1 MTGMLDGKA
10 ALVTGGG
17 SGIGRATAIAM
28 AREGARV
35 AVSDLSKEG
44 IDETVALINAAG
56 GQSIAIQG
64 DVTDEADV
72 ANMVARTVSAFG
84 RIDCAFNN
92 AGVAGRSVGPPGQRI
107 HELTQPS
114 VAKMFSVNLMGVF
127 LCLKYE
133 IAQMLKQGDG
143 GAIVNTAS
151 IAGLVGLATSAH
163 YVATKHGVVGL
174 TKSAAIEYAQDG
186 IRVNCVNPGYI
197 KTPMTRETMDERYD
211 EIIAKVPVRRLGVP
225 EEIAEAVV
233 WMCSDKASFM
243 TGASHV
249 IDGGTPLIISSQA
262 EDSEDLYY
270 TFADISK
277 NLIKEEDYTVDEKL
291 KAISLTDVGITKAE
305 SLLGISDIY
314 TEKGIK
320 YVHHL
325 ETAVRARALYENNKD
340 YVVKD
345 GEVIIVDSFTGR
357 LQPGRRWSEG
367 LHQAIE
373 AKEGVKIE
381 KETRAVASIT
391 FQNYFRFYNKL

>member
-107 HELTQPS
+107 HGLTQPS

-249 IDGGTPLIISSQA
+249 IDGGYSA
-262 EDSEDLYY
+262 
-270 TFADISK
+270 A
-277 NLIKEEDYTVDEKL
+277 
-291 KAISLTDVGITKAE
+291 
-305 SLLGISDIY
+305 
-314 TEKGIK
+314 
-320 YVHHL
+320 
-325 ETAVRARALYENNKD
+325 
-340 YVVKD
+340 
-345 GEVIIVDSFTGR
+345 
-357 LQPGRRWSEG
+357 
-367 LHQAIE
+367 
-373 AKEGVKIE
+373 
-381 KETRAVASIT
+381 
-391 FQNYFRFYNKL
+391 